1 MNVTEQFTYFNAC
14 AATGTEARADSVS
27 FEALWE
33 MAQAHNVTAL
43 IAKALQGTAAFEKAD
58 EAEKKRWRNALNN
71 NIKKTMLFDAER
83 KALLA
88 YLEKEGIWYMPLKG
102 VIINPLFPYFG
113 TREFADNDILI
124 DPSRMEDG
132 KSFMLSH
139 GYSFRSDD
147 YSSDEYSKKPFF
159 NFELHREL
167 IEKTPQFASFYQYY
181 ENVKDRLVKEDGNAF
196 GFRFTDDDFYI
207 FFIFHAFKHYDNRGT
222 GYRTVADTFVILHSD
237 RFRLDFSYI
246 TKELDKL
253 GIAEF
258 EQKLH
263 KLADSLFTDPENT
276 AENLAS
282 LSPELREMLQYILSS
297 GTFGNF
303 GNLFAKEFEQ
313 SANGKPPSKA
323 KYYLKRIFPERSRFQ
338 YSHPFVYKHRAI
350 YPFFLI
356 YRLAVNPI
364 RHRRYLKREVR
375 AINKIKK

>member
-1 MNVTEQFTYFNAC
+1 MNVTEQFIYFNAC
-14 AATGTEARADSVS
+14 
-27 FEALWE
+27 
-33 MAQAHNVTAL
+33 
-43 IAKALQGTAAFEKAD
+43 ALQGTAAFEKAD

-207 FFIFHAFKHYDNRGT
+207 FFVFHAFKHYDNRGT
-222 GYRTVADTFVILHSD
+222 GYRN
-237 RFRLDFSYI
+237 FSYI